1 MQEGFENR
9 VTTYGNS
16 ANPKRHVIQPFVMRK
31 FQNSKVQILYFSTD
45 AKELNSDSERVLEL
59 YYYLAKISRSG
70 LKQKQ
75 VERVNK
81 KPDILTADRLHFKK

>member
-1 MQEGFENR
+1 M
-9 VTTYGNS
+9 TYGNT
-16 ANPKRHVIQPFVMRK
+16 ANPKGHLTQPFIMRK
-31 FQNSKVQILYFSTD
+31 FQNSEVQILYFSTD
-45 AKELNSDSERVLEL
+45 AKGLNSDSERVLEL